1 MEEEKIII
9 NGHKAVDL
17 GLRVKWATCNIGA
30 SNPEEYGD
38 YFAFGETEPKDEY
51 TEENYMLYGIPH
63 GETYI
68 DIGKIISGTE
78 YDAARKQWGD
88 KWRMP
93 AEEELYELFR
103 NCLWQWIT
111 INDING
117 YKVIGPNGNSILL
130 PAAGSSD
137 PEYPEY
143 NECGCYWTGSF
154 SDEDCHWDA
163 LYLQFDEFELGHY
176 SSYAQPDEGLVIP
189 PVTKLI
195 DFGRRFSLYYKT
207 NNKI

>member
-1 MEEEKIII
+1 MEKKKIII
-9 NGHKAVDL
+9 NDHEAVDL
-17 GLRVKWATCNIGA
+17 GLSVKWAAYNIGA

-63 GETYI
+63 GEAN
-68 DIGKIISGTE
+68 IGIGQIISGTE
-78 YDAARKQWGD
+78 YDAASKQWGD
-88 KWRMP
+88 DWRMP
-93 AEEELYELFR
+93 TEEELYELLSF
-103 NCLWQWIT
+103 CSWQWMT
-111 INDING
+111 ING
-117 YKVIGPNGNSILL
+117 VKCYKVIGPNGNSIFL
-130 PAAGSSD
+130 PSAGTFNS
-137 PEYPEY
+137 EH

-163 LYLQFDEFELGHY
+163 MCLQFDEFGHY
-176 SSYAQPDEGLVIP
+176 ISYAQLDEGLVIR

-195 DFGRRFSLYYKT
+195 DLTRRFSLYYKT